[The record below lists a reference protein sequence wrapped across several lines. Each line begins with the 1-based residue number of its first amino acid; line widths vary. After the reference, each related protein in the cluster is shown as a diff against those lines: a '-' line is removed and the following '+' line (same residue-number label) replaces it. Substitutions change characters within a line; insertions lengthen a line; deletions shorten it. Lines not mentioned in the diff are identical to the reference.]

1 MLVFSHPP
9 LTCPRTRMRVALQ
22 SGHAQV
28 GVKGWAGY
36 RRVLLGVVEEEWCGG
51 GPLLADALAAS
62 RASKRSRTAVAKSF
76 VEAHLL
82 LL

>member
-1 MLVFSHPP
+1 
-9 LTCPRTRMRVALQ
+9 
-22 SGHAQV
+22 
-28 GVKGWAGY
+28 
-36 RRVLLGVVEEEWCGG
+36 VVEEEWCGG